1 MPGPQPGSL
10 SFIYDGGHPPPP
22 ATYPPAS
29 GEQPLTAGIHGLAT
43 RGTYGRTT
51 SLPPRW
57 ALTPPF
63 HPYPPRIGGC
73 ADGRSFSV
81 TLPYPH
87 GYQVVSLRGA
97 LCCPDFPPPADG
109 RQRQSGPAV
118 QRYEKSSAEASDSL
132 IMPRRSIFFLSPSG
146 VSSRSLPSSRLP
158 PILFRLFPS
167 ALSLPLSP
175 SRSLLPVL
183 SLPFSPSRS
192 LLPALSLPFSPSRS
206 LPLPS
211 VRLPPILF
219 RLFPPVLSLPFSPS
233 RSLPPVLSFP
243 LPSARFSPSRSLP
256 SVLSLPLLSPLPCLL
271 FPRSHS
277 VSASCTC
284 PCSFPGSAPS
294 PRPFPAPRPRPRP
307 LGPVFEQVRFWNFR
321 IK

>member
-175 SRSLLPVL
+175 SRSLPSVF
-183 SLPFSPSRS
+183 SLPIP
-192 LLPALSLPFSPSRS
+192 PF
-206 LPLPS
+206 PLPS

-219 RLFPPVLSLPFSPS
+219 RLFPPAPF
-233 RSLPPVLSFP
+233 LPPPAPVPTPMPPLSPFPLRLRALFP
-243 LPSARFSPSRSLP
+243 LPPSTLLP
-256 SVLSLPLLSPLPCLL
+256 SLLPSLF
-271 FPRSHS
+271 FPRFHS
-277 VSASCTC
+277 VSAPCTR
-284 PCSFPGSAPS
+284 PSSFPVSAPS
-294 PRPFPAPRPRPRP
+294 PRSVPALRSPLSALRPRPCSCLRSP
-307 LGPVFEQVRFWNFR
+307 PPSPPGPVFEQARFWNFR

>member
-175 SRSLLPVL
+175 FRSL
-183 SLPFSPSRS
+183 PS
-192 LLPALSLPFSPSRS
+192 ALSL
-206 LPLPS
+206 
-211 VRLPPILF
+211 
-219 RLFPPVLSLPFSPS
+219 
-233 RSLPPVLSFP
+233 P
-243 LPSARFSPSRSLP
+243 LPSARFSPSRFLPSTSSCPVTSHSFPPIPSRSLP
-256 SVLSLPLLSPLPCLL
+256 SSSRSCPRSHASSFPVPTPSPRPVPAPSLDSAPVSAPIPLLSSLPLRLRTLHLSLL
-271 FPRSHS
+271 FPRFRS
-277 VSASCTC
+277 VTALCSRSPLSALD
-284 PCSFPGSAPS
+284 PAPVS
-294 PRPFPAPRPRPRP
+294 APRPRPRSIRCSNRRDF
-307 LGPVFEQVRFWNFR
+307 GIFG
-321 IK
+321 

>member
-146 VSSRSLPSSRLP
+146 GSSRSLPSSRLP
-158 PILFRLFPS
+158 PILFRLFP
-167 ALSLPLSP
+167 
-175 SRSLLPVL
+175 PVL
-183 SLPFSPSRS
+183 SL
-192 LLPALSLPFSPSRS
+192 
-206 LPLPS
+206 
-211 VRLPPILF
+211 
-219 RLFPPVLSLPFSPS
+219 
-233 RSLPPVLSFP
+233 P

-256 SVLSLPLLSPLPCLL
+256 SVLSLPLPPAPSRSLPPAPSRSLPPAPVPAPMPPLSPFPLRLRAL
-271 FPRSHS
+271 FPLPPSTLLPSLLPSLFFPRFHS

-294 PRPFPAPRPRPRP
+294 PRPFPAPRPRPRSIRCSNRRDF
-307 LGPVFEQVRFWNFR
+307 GIFG
-321 IK
+321 